1 LLKQRPGM
9 FARSLFANMLWFGPE
24 ETLAAFKEVVHLLPA
39 RLVVTLGM
47 YAESYFEQG
56 HKRMVKPLGG
66 NALLIEPH
74 YLVSLYMEDQLKEMV
89 KEVQDLC
96 KEVVATRFANAGA
109 GSGSAC
115 ILILCCF
122 IFHCLSVIVAKRFRI
137 LPVPCRVHVSRWKEI
152 RFDCLCNGERDF
164 RHSIWIWT

>member
-1 LLKQRPGM
+1 M
-9 FARSLFANMLWFGPE
+9 
-24 ETLAAFKEVVHLLPA
+24 PA

-89 KEVQDLC
+89 KAVQDLC
-96 KEVVATRFANAGA
+96 KEVVAARFANAGV
-109 GSGSAC
+109 GSGSASMY
-115 ILILCCF
+115 IDPML
-122 IFHCLSVIVAKRFRI
+122 FHIPLSIGDRSETVQDTSCA
-137 LPVPCRVHVSRWKEI
+137 LQVHVSRWKEI
-152 RFDCLCNGERDF
+152 KFDCLCNGERDF